1 MKKKLN
7 LIKLIL
13 ANVLITLIFIL
24 ILMLVP
30 NKTEID
36 FIVCMIYLT
45 FSVLFNI
52 FIIEVKE

>member
-7 LIKLIL
+7 LIKLVL

-24 ILMLVP
+24 VLMLVP
-30 NKTEID
+30 NKTEIN

>member
-7 LIKLIL
+7 LIKLVL

-30 NKTEID
+30 NKTEIN
-36 FIVCMIYLT
+36 FIVCMIYLV

-52 FIIEVKE
+52 FITEGVE

>member
-30 NKTEID
+30 NKTEIN

-52 FIIEVKE
+52 FVTEGVE

>member
-7 LIKLIL
+7 LIKLVL

-30 NKTEID
+30 NKTEIN
-36 FIVCMIYLT
+36 FIVCMIYLV

-52 FIIEVKE
+52 FVTEGVE

>member
-7 LIKLIL
+7 LIKLVL

-30 NKTEID
+30 NKTEIN
-36 FIVCMIYLT
+36 FIVCMIYLA

>member
-7 LIKLIL
+7 LIKLVL

-24 ILMLVP
+24 VLMLVP
-30 NKTEID
+30 NKTEIN

-52 FIIEVKE
+52 FITEGVE

>member
-7 LIKLIL
+7 LIKLVL
-13 ANVLITLIFIL
+13 ANVLILLIFIL

-30 NKTEID
+30 NKTEIN
-36 FIVCMIYLT
+36 FIVCMIYLI

-52 FIIEVKE
+52 FVTEGGE

>member
-7 LIKLIL
+7 LIKLVL

-30 NKTEID
+30 NKTEIN

-52 FIIEVKE
+52 FVTEGVE